1 MGSKSNSITLPDIS
15 NLILDKNP
23 SNTSP
28 SQTNSS
34 TLQNI
39 LSSSHNNKEPVNVTV
54 QKTVENQSEKASPK
68 IRKTSPEQS
77 ASSLGDKK
85 QSEDLMQLET
95 DNQASIPPKITKKSS
110 SNNTL
115 NPQIPETSSTP
126 KQIND
131 PLQNIH
137 HQKVS
142 KTSPGQSQT
151 SLDNHDSKDSSTNIG
166 LQSLDKKDS
175 LTLSQNS
182 LMPEKGKVTSNDSTH
197 SATKNT
203 SQSSSMKNSSPSKSN
218 SITLPD
224 ISNLNLDKNPS
235 NTSPSQTN
243 SSTSQNILS
252 SSHNNKEPVNVT
264 VQKTVENQS
273 EKASQK
279 IRKTSLE
286 QSASSL
292 GDKKQSE
299 DSIKLETDKQAKI
312 PPKPTKELSSNN
324 TLNPQKPETDS
335 TPKQIQDPL

>member
-68 IRKTSPEQS
+68 IRNTSPDQS

-85 QSEDLMQLET
+85 QSEDSMQLET
-95 DNQASIPPKITKKSS
+95 DNQAKIPPKITKKSS

-115 NPQIPETSSTP
+115 NHQKTETDSTP
-126 KQIND
+126 KQIHD
-131 PLQNIH
+131 PSQNIH

-142 KTSPGQSQT
+142 KTSSPSQSQT
-151 SLDNHDSKDSSTNIG
+151 SLDNHDSKDSSTNNDS
-166 LQSLDKKDS
+166 QSLDKKDY
-175 LTLSQNS
+175 LTLSKNS
-182 LMPEKGKVTSNDSTH
+182 LIPEKGKVTSNDSTH
-197 SATKNT
+197 STTKNT
-203 SQSSSMKNSSPSKSN
+203 SQSSYMKSSSPSKSN
-218 SITLPD
+218 SVTLPD

-243 SSTSQNILS
+243 SSTLQNILS

-264 VQKTVENQS
+264 VQK
-273 EKASQK
+273 
-279 IRKTSLE
+279 
-286 QSASSL
+286 
-292 GDKKQSE
+292 
-299 DSIKLETDKQAKI
+299 
-312 PPKPTKELSSNN
+312 
-324 TLNPQKPETDS
+324 
-335 TPKQIQDPL
+335 